1 MLEDYNKLKKLYEGR
16 VNVAEED
23 LTQMTRLGKKVT
35 GIRPIQITLANQNKR
50 KELLTNNMNLK
61 LKENDQ
67 SIPIYV
73 STDRTKKQREEYN
86 KLREVLKER
95 KKTDPNLTIRNNK
108 IVTFRPAAQDTH
120 TWAQIVQGTR

>member
-1 MLEDYNKLKKLYEGR
+1 MLEDYNKLKKLYEER

-23 LTQMTRLGKKVT
+23 LTQMTRLGKKGT

-86 KLREVLKER
+86 KLREVPLGV
-95 KKTDPNLTIRNNK
+95 IG
-108 IVTFRPAAQDTH
+108 
-120 TWAQIVQGTR
+120 W